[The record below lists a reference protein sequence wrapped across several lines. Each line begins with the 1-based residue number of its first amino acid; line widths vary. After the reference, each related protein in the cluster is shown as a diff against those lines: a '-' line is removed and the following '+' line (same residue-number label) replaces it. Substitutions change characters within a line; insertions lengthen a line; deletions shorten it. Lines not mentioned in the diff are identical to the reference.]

1 MIRYV
6 ARRLL
11 YAVPILVGISFVAFF
26 LIHLIPGDPIA
37 AMLGDR
43 YSESAGRVLR
53 EQFGLDQPLPSQ
65 YLSFLAKAVQLDFGQ
80 SIQQRTDV
88 RSLILSR
95 MGVTFL
101 LVLYA
106 LSVAFV
112 LAVPLAIW
120 SAVRANR
127 LPDHVVRVSMMVA
140 FAMPSFWL
148 GLLLILFFS
157 LQLGWFP
164 TSGLAPPVLPL
175 IWSLTLPAVTLGL
188 SLSPVFTRTLRS
200 SLIENLNADHVMAAR
215 ARGLS
220 DARVMFRYV
229 MRPSLI
235 ALVTL
240 IGFFAGALLSGSVV
254 VETVFAI
261 PGVGSLLLNAVLLR
275 DFPVIE
281 ALALLFGVVTVVCI
295 LITDVANAALDPR
308 IRL

>member
-1 MIRYV
+1 MIRYL

-11 YAVPILVGISFVAFF
+11 YAVPILIGISFVAFF

-43 YSESAGRVLR
+43 YTESAGQTLR
-53 EQFGLDQPLPSQ
+53 KQFGLDEPLPLQ

-80 SIQQRTDV
+80 SIQQRTEV
-88 RSLILSR
+88 RNLILTR
-95 MGVTFL
+95 MGVTL
-101 LVLYA
+101 ILAAYALTVALVLA
-106 LSVAFV
+106 I
-112 LAVPLAIW
+112 PLAIW
-120 SAVRANR
+120 SAVKANR

-148 GLLLILFFS
+148 GLLLILVFS

-220 DARVMFRYV
+220 ETRVMFRYV

-240 IGFFAGALLSGSVV
+240 IGFFVGALLSGSVV

-261 PGVGSLLLNAVLLR
+261 PGVGSLLVNAVLLR

-295 LITDVANAALDPR
+295 LITDLANAALDPR